1 MQVDEHFRLFLGW
14 LYMDDIRRIHIHHLL
29 GAGVFGKKMRAI
41 SLSSFPGIML
51 QMCLAWRL
59 LSERTLRLLAFAG
72 INMLKCFF
80 EIFENTVNSFVSFK

>member
-1 MQVDEHFRLFLGW
+1 
-14 LYMDDIRRIHIHHLL
+14 MDDIRRIHIHHLL
-29 GAGVFGKKMRAI
+29 GAGILGENACYYHCR
-41 SLSSFPGIML
+41 LFPGIML

-80 EIFENTVNSFVSFK
+80 EIFENASFVSLSNHVHR

>member
-1 MQVDEHFRLFLGW
+1 
-14 LYMDDIRRIHIHHLL
+14 MDDIRRIHIHHLL
-29 GAGVFGKKMRAI
+29 GAGIFGEKKKCVLL